1 MVNSMK
7 MVVIHDL
14 QCIQLYDLTLLHSE
28 LLRLFVSNF
37 LVAKVLSLTDYAEN
51 KQTLFSGGRPEASKR
66 NLNFQST
73 TWHQF

>member
-14 QCIQLYDLTLLHSE
+14 QCIQLYDLTLLQSE

-37 LVAKVLSLTDYAEN
+37 LVAKVLLSLTEYAEN
-51 KQTLFSGGRPEASKR
+51 KQTLFR
-66 NLNFQST
+66 L
-73 TWHQF
+73 